1 MENKGKN
8 IFSYLIPVVAVVI
21 IVESVM
27 VVSGLV
33 KKNQGVDID
42 PSLYMTEND
51 ETGIEDKVIEDMG
64 DAKANFVF
72 SVDSKEMMVGK
83 SYVVQLDL
91 LPKEKFSVDA
101 VDVYVSYDSEAF
113 DVSGLIEGE
122 DMPKA
127 ASMRVSDKRNLV
139 LANFWFTDVEGYAF
153 EEGKPVSLLSFKVTP
168 KKTGN
173 YDFNISK
180 GGQEEL
186 GITRIV
192 VGQEDMV
199 SSLAFSSDKLTVIIN
214 N

>member
-42 PSLYMTEND
+42 PSLFMTENN
-51 ETGIEDKVIEDMG
+51 EVVDKVVEDMG

-72 SVDSKEMMVGK
+72 SVDSKEMVVGQ
-83 SYVVQLDL
+83 SYVVGLDL
-91 LPKEKFSVDA
+91 LPKENFVADA

-153 EEGKPVSLLSFKVTP
+153 EESKPVSLLNFKVTP

-199 SSLAFSSDKLTVIIN
+199 SSLAFSSDKLIVIIN